1 MPLEMNRD
9 PSRHKLHEDIIAMLL
24 GTGLVALGVVFYAK
38 ASLSTGST
46 AGMAF
51 IAHYLTGWSFGPL
64 FFAINVPFYVF
75 AFFRMGLQ
83 FTVRSFIGVSL
94 VAVFSSLIP
103 NWIVIDNIHP
113 VFAALAGG
121 AMMGLGVL
129 ALFRHRA
136 SLGGIN
142 VIALYA
148 QEHMGWRA
156 GYVQFA
162 IDAVV
167 LASALFVLSP
177 REVGLSLLGAAAL
190 NIVVALNH
198 RPGRY
203 MGVS

>member
-1 MPLEMNRD
+1 MAFEMSRE
-9 PSRHKLHEDIIAMLL
+9 PVRHKLHEDVIAILL
-24 GTGLVALGVVFYAK
+24 GTGLVGLGVVFYAK
-38 ASLSTGST
+38 ATLSTGST

-51 IAHYLTGWSFGPL
+51 VAHYLTGIGFGPL

-75 AFFRMGLQ
+75 ALMRMGLM
-83 FTVRSFIGVSL
+83 FTIRSFIGVSL
-94 VAVFSSLIP
+94 VALFSVLFP
-103 NWIVIDNIHP
+103 QWITIEGINP
-113 VFAALAGG
+113 LFAAVAGG

-148 QEHMGWRA
+148 QENWGWRA
-156 GYVQFA
+156 GYVQLA
-162 IDAVV
+162 IDALV
-167 LASALFVLSP
+167 LSSAFFVLSP
-177 REVGLSLLGAAAL
+177 EQVGLSLLGAVSL
-190 NIVVALNH
+190 NLVVALNH